1 MSNKVDQQASF
12 STQLPLAREE
22 GSYPTPQVQKVH
34 AYMEALKGTT
44 GLYGFM
50 DFLKFKVGMFFKR
63 KFSTITLAEIRQQR
77 FYDRFQALKEAL
89 QAQSGRDEKVKNSYD
104 ALFEEASN
112 LIQEEVSQQAVLNI
126 LKEELS
132 EQTTKDLLQGIL
144 LYEGRQLA
152 TTSKGKADL
161 TDFIYRFDAAVKK
174 ALTSH
179 YGNEEEIKDAF
190 IEVAVQVAAQDE
202 NANLL
207 DDLLAIIEQRV
218 EVANRANVPR
228 QEFYRCLGDFQEPL
242 SELILAGKPITAEAL
257 EQIQVD
263 GVFLMKGISNPQ
275 ELIDRLEQ
283 LRNKYSFSVQERRV
297 ASLSRELEG
306 LEFSVLEKEAQLEAK
321 KSYSRQV
328 LAECLGNELA
338 QVDLQEQLEG
348 SQLKMDRLK
357 KEIEAAKKEC
367 NQALQLDQ
375 RVAALPRLRAE
386 IEKKRT
392 ENRKLLEGQDRMFVE
407 DLKELKAAYDAFVEQ
422 NTFVEN
428 FSLHMQTSETISWAV
443 RLDLWALKVEF
454 RVKFDRLKVKYPHI
468 NVDEICDKYVLLPQ
482 EIEAL
487 EKECAID
494 VPTNAK
500 SIIASIPRLK
510 ASIMNAERQLK
521 DQTLE
526 HERLSVLHT
535 IRSTEDPQVKMSTR
549 VLLRLKFQG
558 PAENHPVAKALTEAQ
573 VFEAEYKEAQQKFER
588 ASEEYR
594 EAHDQYLMMQESKRE
609 VPADRRLFAL
619 DDFPAEVMENIQLQ
633 LQEKLKNEEKETA
646 KKALDV
652 VRRISAAKAQADLEA
667 WENTFRSLDPSLQRS
682 YLTSG
687 RVLVRFNPDQLRMLR
702 CKELEV
708 GLTAF

>member
-1 MSNKVDQQASF
+1 MSNKVDQASF

-50 DFLKFKVGMFFKR
+50 DFLKFKIGMFFKR
-63 KFSTITLAEIRQQR
+63 KFNFLTLAEIRQQR
-77 FYDRFQALKEAL
+77 FYDRFQTLKEAL
-89 QAQSGRDEKVKNSYD
+89 QAKSGRDEKIKNSYD
-104 ALFEEASN
+104 ALFEEASD
-112 LIQEEVSQQAVLNI
+112 LILENVSKQAILNI

-152 TTSKGKADL
+152 TTSKDKADL

-207 DDLLAIIEQRV
+207 DDLLAVVEQRI
-218 EVANRANVPR
+218 EFANRANVIVPQ

-275 ELIDRLEQ
+275 ELIEILEQ
-283 LRNKYSFSVQERRV
+283 LRKKYSFLVQERRV
-297 ASLSRELEG
+297 ANLSRELEG

-321 KSYSRQV
+321 KSYSRQD
-328 LAECLGNELA
+328 LAECLELEQA
-338 QVDLQEQLEG
+338 DLQEQLKG

-367 NQALQLDQ
+367 NQAIQLDQ

-386 IEKKRT
+386 IEKKRI
-392 ENRKLLEGQDRMFVE
+392 ENRKLLEGQDQMFVE
-407 DLKELKAAYDAFVEQ
+407 ELKELKAAYDAVVEQ
-422 NTFVEN
+422 NTYVEN
-428 FSLHMQTSETISWAV
+428 FSLHMQTSETISWGV
-443 RLDLWALKVEF
+443 RLHLWWLKVEF
-454 RVKFDRLKVKYPHI
+454 QAKFDNFKVKYPHV
-468 NVDEICDKYVLLPQ
+468 NVDEICAKYISLPQ

-494 VPTNAK
+494 VPANAK

-521 DQTLE
+521 GQTIE
-526 HERLSVLHT
+526 HERLSVLNT
-535 IRSTEDPQVKMSTR
+535 IRCTEDPQVQMSPQ
-549 VLLRLKFQG
+549 VMLRLKFQG
-558 PAENHPVAKALTEAQ
+558 IAENHPVAKALAEAQ
-573 VFEAEYKEAQQKFER
+573 ILEAEYKEAQQKFER
-588 ASEEYR
+588 TSGEYR
-594 EAHDQYLMMQESKRE
+594 EAYGQYSQMLETQPE

-619 DDFPAEVMENIQLQ
+619 DDFLAEIMKNIELQ
-633 LQEKLKNEEKETA
+633 LQEKLQNQEKETE

-652 VRRISAAKAQADLEA
+652 VHRISAAKAQADLKA
-667 WENTFRSLDPSLQRS
+667 WENTFRNLDPSLQRS
-682 YLTSG
+682 YLSSG

-708 GLTAF
+708 SLRTF